1 MPIEQLEALLSD
13 PGMREAIAVVF
24 ERSEGG
30 ADEIDWSDVSDELT
44 SGEWGRL
51 LDTGVLVGSGGGFAL
66 AEPEQVRDRL
76 ADHDAVEEA
85 TREDT
90 DRQDPDESLLAD
102 FELPEVE
109 PVSWSVYDK
118 TAGGFALL
126 LFTGYWSTDIR
137 DAVASMENTAV
148 DSLLGSV
155 PFYLVILI
163 LAIATGLYSTALR
176 LSLVDQNKLQQ
187 YRDRMQT
194 LRDYRQRA
202 KERGDDQALERL
214 QEKQREAASDQL
226 GMMKLQFRSTA
237 WIMLLTIPIFLW
249 LRWKVRGGHLGT
261 DETGLVVPLAGEV
274 SWQQALV
281 GPMATWI
288 VWYFAC
294 ATASRQVI
302 RKLAEW
308 WTERRRNSAGQ

>member
-1 MPIEQLEALLSD
+1 MPVEQLEALLSD
-13 PGMREAIAVVF
+13 PGMREAVAVVF
-24 ERSEGG
+24 ERSGEG
-30 ADEIDWSDVSDELT
+30 ADEIDWSDVSDELS

-51 LDTGVLVGSGGGFAL
+51 LESGVLVGSGGGFAL
-66 AEPEQVRDRL
+66 AEPDRVHEQL
-76 ADHDAVEEA
+76 ADDDVVDDAAPA
-85 TREDT
+85 TT
-90 DRQDPDESLLAD
+90 DSQHAEQEPLLAD

-126 LFTGYWSTDIR
+126 LFTGYWSNDIR
-137 DAVASMENTAV
+137 DAIASVENTAV
-148 DSLLGSV
+148 DSLLAPV
-155 PFYLVILI
+155 PFYLVILA
-163 LAIATGLYSTALR
+163 LAVATGLYSTALQLR
-176 LSLVDQNKLQQ
+176 LVDQDKLQQ

-194 LRDYRQRA
+194 LRDYRQEA
-202 KERGDDQALERL
+202 KERGDDEALEQL
-214 QEKQREAASDQL
+214 QEKQREAAGDQL
-226 GMMKLQFRSTA
+226 GMMKLQFRATV

-302 RKLAEW
+302 RKLAEC
-308 WTERRRNSAGQ
+308 WTERRTV